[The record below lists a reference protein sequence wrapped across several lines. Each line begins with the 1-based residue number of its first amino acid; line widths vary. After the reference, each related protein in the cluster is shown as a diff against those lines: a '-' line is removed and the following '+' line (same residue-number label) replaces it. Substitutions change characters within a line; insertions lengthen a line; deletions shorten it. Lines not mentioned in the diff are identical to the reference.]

1 MARRSGSSGERT
13 AAEVRRA
20 ALRLFA
26 THGYAAVSM
35 RQIAAEVGVQAGAL
49 YLYTPDKQSLL
60 AAIMTEHMEALLA
73 AWKAWPK
80 PASGDPR
87 ARFEAFVR
95 FHIRYHL
102 TRGAEVFISYME
114 LRNLEAAN
122 FAAVEAMRR
131 AYEAELTAIL
141 AEGARAGA
149 FRLAD
154 PKLATF
160 ALIAMLTGVN
170 TWYRPGGR
178 LAVDEIEALYLD
190 MARNLVGEGRALA
203 AAE

>member
-1 MARRSGSSGERT
+1 MARRSGSSGEKT

-20 ALRLFA
+20 ALELFA
-26 THGYAAVSM
+26 ARGYAAVSM

-60 AAIMTEHMEALLA
+60 ADIMVTHMEDLLE
-73 AWKAWPK
+73 AWARWPK
-80 PASGDPR
+80 PAADDALGM
-87 ARFEAFVR
+87 FEAFVR

-102 TRGAEVFISYME
+102 ERGAEVFISYME

-122 FAAVEAMRR
+122 FARVEVLRKS
-131 AYEAELTAIL
+131 YESALTGIL
-141 AEGARAGA
+141 AAGRAAGV
-149 FRLAD
+149 FRIDD

-170 TWYRPGGR
+170 TWYRPAGR
-178 LAVDEIEALYLD
+178 LAAGEIEAIYLG
-190 MARNLVGEGRALA
+190 MAMRLVGADRVVA
-203 AAE
+203 AA